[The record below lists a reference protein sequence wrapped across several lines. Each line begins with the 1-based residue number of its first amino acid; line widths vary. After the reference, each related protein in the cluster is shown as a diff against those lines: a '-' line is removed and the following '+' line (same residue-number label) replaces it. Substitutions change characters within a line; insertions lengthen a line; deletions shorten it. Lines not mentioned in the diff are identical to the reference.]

1 MDQLTGKNMW
11 LRETVPAREDRKE
24 TEREAARVLTRL
36 LNQVG
41 LVPKELWRDRV
52 LHEAQ
57 HTADP
62 VHLIRLFG
70 IHPCTAV
77 KHVNAAHPDK
87 ALPGTQ

>member
-1 MDQLTGKNMW
+1 M
-11 LRETVPAREDRKE
+11 
-24 TEREAARVLTRL
+24 LTRL

-70 IHPCTAV
+70 IHSCTAV

-87 ALPGTQ
+87 ALPGTQRPARPAELPSVERPRFQAAS

>member
-1 MDQLTGKNMW
+1 
-11 LRETVPAREDRKE
+11 V
-24 TEREAARVLTRL
+24 
-36 LNQVG
+36 
-41 LVPKELWRDRV
+41 VPKALWRDRV

-70 IHPCTAV
+70 IHPCTVA
-77 KHVNAAHPDK
+77 KYVNAAHPDK